1 MHKAT
6 RKFLRAGIFKNLKS
20 FDQLEKRIAKIK
32 LNKDRGDALEV
43 FVEGYLRVT
52 VKSPQILT
60 SSQITPSLRRK
71 LNFPPK
77 VEDAGVDGI
86 YENENGE
93 WVAYQVKFR
102 EDRGCLSLSELSTFF
117 SATEDAPFRCV
128 ITNAENITDRAK
140 NKKRLFSIR
149 NHDFSKLGRRELS
162 DIEKSLAGKAVKA
175 EKPFKKRPDQIDA
188 VNAIAKEF
196 KKADRTQAIMAC
208 GTGKTV
214 VSIWAA
220 EKMRSSKIIVLVP
233 SLALL
238 RQIYK
243 EWHKHYHKKGIK
255 FFAVCSDFG
264 ITKKI
269 DELEFDVLDMDFPVT
284 KGVAE
289 LKKQIKGEKKLVVFS
304 TYDSSYIVGKANKG
318 LSPFDYGVF
327 DEAHKTAGRSS
338 PRYSLSLSDKNI
350 HLKKRLFLTAT
361 PRVVNSR
368 KKDKSGDFG
377 LLNSMDDEATYGKPC
392 YTLNFSEAAKK
403 GIICDYK
410 IVASI
415 ITKKEVTNELLRRGE
430 VRLKKDVVVAMQV
443 ANQLTLKQAI
453 EKFKIT
459 KGFTFH
465 NTIASAKSFA
475 SKSDEGITRHV
486 KKLEAFHVNG
496 SQPTSYR
503 EQTLSEFEQSK
514 LSIVTNARCLTEGVD
529 LPVVDCVAFIQPKKS
544 PIDIVQAVGRAMR
557 KAGPLKKFGYIF
569 LPIFIEEKAGE
580 SLEAAIA
587 RTDLTQLIDILS
599 AMRDHDD
606 SLRDELELV
615 AIENGRKL
623 RKGYVG
629 RVFKDKLKFIGPS
642 ISLAKLSGSIS
653 LKVIDKLIV
662 GWNVMFGLLQRWYA
676 ANKTTIIAND
686 LKFEGKALGSWVTVQ
701 RGLYLK
707 GKLKPVRIEKLESL
721 KLWVWDG
728 WEAYWKIFIK
738 KLALFKAEK
747 GHAIVPREYK
757 DKSLASWVNNI
768 RDRKRKNLLSKDQI
782 NELNVLGFSFDP
794 RLDLNEGYYIK
805 LKKFKEKLG
814 HCNIPESLDKKLNK
828 FIEIKRKQYKDKIL
842 SKDEINR
849 LNKIGLDW
857 DPIDNQWNKKFNKL
871 QIFQKKYGHCNV
883 TESNDKELNNFVSVQ
898 RVNYKKGN
906 LDKNRQKKLVSIGF
920 LWDKLEHIKKSK
932 FNELKEFIKRNG
944 HCNVTSAEDKS
955 LCNYV
960 MARRNAYKRGVMQ
973 KDEIEAL
980 ESLGFVWNTLEEKW
994 IKFIKDLK
1002 AYKKENGHC
1011 NVPSTYKKNTLYKR
1025 VSNIRQLYKNENPY
1039 LKAEK
1044 INKLERLGFIWNTLD
1059 ENWIT
1064 FITKLKA
1071 YKKIHGHCNIP
1082 SNYKKDSLG
1091 SRVNKIRTH
1100 YNKNNTHLDNKKIN
1114 ELKKLGFSFSRHSDK
1129 WNAKYKE
1136 LVSYQ
1141 KENGHINPPEKSK
1154 LRTWIDTQNSNKR
1167 KGTLSQD
1174 KEEKLNKIGFD
1185 FDPLKTQWMNKY
1197 KLLEKC
1203 KKSVGQCEID
1213 WNLIGQQKGK
1223 NLYSWIKLNKSKI
1236 SNETIDKD
1244 KRTLLKKLCPEWF

>member
-32 LNKDRGDALEV
+32 LNKDRGDAFEV
-43 FVEGYLRVT
+43 FVVGYLRVI
-52 VKSPQILT
+52 VKSYQILT
-60 SSQITPSLRRK
+60 SSEITPSLRRK

-86 YENENGE
+86 YENETGE

-102 EDRGCLSLSELSTFF
+102 EDRGSLSLGELSTFF
-117 SATEDAPFRCV
+117 SATEDAPFRCI
-128 ITNAENITDRAK
+128 ITNAKDITDRVK

-149 NHDFSKLGRRELS
+149 NHDFSKLGKRDLS
-162 DIEKSLAGKAVKA
+162 EIEKSLAGKVVKP

-188 VNAIAKEF
+188 VNAIEKEF
-196 KKADRTQAIMAC
+196 KKTDRTQVIMAC

-233 SLALL
+233 TLALL

-269 DELEFDVLDMDFPVT
+269 DELEFDELDMDFPVT

-289 LKKQIKGEKKLVVFS
+289 LKKQIKGEKNLVVFS

-318 LSPFDYGVF
+318 LSSFDYGVF

-350 HLKKRLFLTAT
+350 HIRKRLFLTAT
-361 PRVVNSR
+361 PVVVNAR
-368 KKDKSGDFG
+368 KKEKSGEFG
-377 LLNSMDDEATYGKPC
+377 LLNSMNDEAAYGKPC

-430 VRLKKDVVVAMQV
+430 VRLKKDDVVAMQV

-459 KGFTFH
+459 KGFSFH
-465 NTIASAKSFA
+465 STIASAKSFA

-503 EQTLSEFEQSK
+503 EQTLSEFGHSK

-580 SLEAAIA
+580 SLEAAITRA
-587 RTDLTQLIDILS
+587 DLTQLIDILS

-615 AIENGRKL
+615 AIENGKKL

-629 RVFKDKLKFIGPS
+629 RVFKNKLKFIGPS
-642 ISLAKLSGSIS
+642 ILPSVSLAKLSGSIS

-676 ANKTTIIAND
+676 AKRTAIIPNN
-686 LKFEGKALGSWVTVQ
+686 LKFEGKALGTWVTIQ

-707 GKLKPVRIEKLESL
+707 SKLKHARIEKLASL

-728 WEAYWKIFIK
+728 WDAYWDIFIK
-738 KLALFKAEK
+738 ELIKFKSK
-747 GHAIVPREYK
+747 HGHANVVRSYK
-757 DKSLASWVNNI
+757 DKSLASWVNNV
-768 RDRKRKNLLSKDQI
+768 RDRNRKNLLSKDQLHKLNEIGFIFEPRLVAKEKNLTKLAKYKKKHGHCNVPRSYSDKTLQRFVGHVREKHSKGLLTESEI
-782 NELNVLGFSFDP
+782 NELNNLDFDWNPSSSNRREGISKIKDYYNKHGHLNPVKVKSKELKNILMGKRNAYAGEVLPED
-794 RLDLNEGYYIK
+794 EIK
-805 LKKFKEKLG
+805 LLKSYGFVFDVKQ
-814 HCNIPESLDKKLNK
+814 NDWMI
-828 FIEIKRKQYKDKIL
+828 FIKHLTDYRKQH
-842 SKDEINR
+842 
-849 LNKIGLDW
+849 
-857 DPIDNQWNKKFNKL
+857 
-871 QIFQKKYGHCNV
+871 GHCNV
-883 TESNDKELNNFVSVQ
+883 PQKYKSNSLGNKVSRARQLYREKNPLLTNDKINE
-898 RVNYKKGN
+898 
-906 LDKNRQKKLVSIGF
+906 LDK
-920 LWDKLEHIKKSK
+920 
-932 FNELKEFIKRNG
+932 
-944 HCNVTSAEDKS
+944 
-955 LCNYV
+955 
-960 MARRNAYKRGVMQ
+960 
-973 KDEIEAL
+973 
-980 ESLGFVWNTLEEKW
+980 LGFVWNMSDHSW
-994 IKFIKDLK
+994 QKFINNLAEFKVK
-1002 AYKKENGHC
+1002 HGHC
-1011 NVPSTYKKNTLYKR
+1011 NVPQSYK
-1025 VSNIRQLYKNENPY
+1025 SN
-1039 LKAEK
+1039 A
-1044 INKLERLGFIWNTLD
+1044 
-1059 ENWIT
+1059 
-1064 FITKLKA
+1064 
-1071 YKKIHGHCNIP
+1071 
-1082 SNYKKDSLG
+1082 LG
-1091 SRVNKIRTH
+1091 SRVQKVRR
-1100 YNKNNTHLDNKKIN
+1100 YYKDKNSYLSNDKIN
-1114 ELKKLGFSFSRHSDK
+1114 QLKQFGFV
-1129 WNAKYKE
+1129 W
-1136 LVSYQ
+1136 
-1141 KENGHINPPEKSK
+1141 
-1154 LRTWIDTQNSNKR
+1154 
-1167 KGTLSQD
+1167 
-1174 KEEKLNKIGFD
+1174 
-1185 FDPLKTQWMNKY
+1185 
-1197 KLLEKC
+1197 
-1203 KKSVGQCEID
+1203 SV
-1213 WNLIGQQKGK
+1213 
-1223 NLYSWIKLNKSKI
+1223 
-1236 SNETIDKD
+1236 
-1244 KRTLLKKLCPEWF
+1244 